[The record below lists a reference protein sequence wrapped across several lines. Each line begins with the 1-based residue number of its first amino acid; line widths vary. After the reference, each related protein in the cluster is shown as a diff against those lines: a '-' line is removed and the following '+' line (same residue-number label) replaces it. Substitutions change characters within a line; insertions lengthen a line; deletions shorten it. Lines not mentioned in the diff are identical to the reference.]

1 RGSGGAQILLLR
13 CRQTGAEICAKA
25 EVKIPLLPSFGRS
38 IILPCVTDCNMEKN
52 NTMRGSG
59 NGGYTTCPFV
69 TGYGKVLMAEFGY
82 DKKPALQYLSSTP
95 SMNIGPDGS

>member
-1 RGSGGAQILLLR
+1 
-13 CRQTGAEICAKA
+13 
-25 EVKIPLLPSFGRS
+25 
-38 IILPCVTDCNMEKN
+38 MEKN